1 MGQVQ
6 IDHGGGDLLVAEQAL
21 DRVEMGPGLQQ
32 VGGEAVGGPL
42 GTGPLAEN
50 SGNELPSHSG
60 LALPRSTFSNGCDS

>member
-32 VGGEAVGGPL
+32 VSADGQNQPGVVESGGMK
-42 GTGPLAEN
+42 T
-50 SGNELPSHSG
+50 SQ
-60 LALPRSTFSNGCDS
+60 